1 MMESEAV
8 SKNRTWTIIGLA
20 IAFLGIPA
28 ITTAL
33 RPLASTSD
41 QWVVFR
47 ELSILALTG
56 LLLWVVVKKEG
67 LPLSSIGLAFE
78 RPWRALLTGLAY
90 TVLFFALL
98 LGVLAV
104 YQLLGVKYGEGASI
118 SHALPV
124 ALLTVIR
131 AGISEEII
139 YRGYLL
145 ERLESLSGSKWLAGA
160 VSVAAFAGF
169 HYSQGW
175 PGIVIAGVLG
185 AAITGLYWWKR
196 ALLPLIIAHF
206 MVDFIPNVLGPLL
219 G

>member
-1 MMESEAV
+1 MTARSTN
-8 SKNRTWTIIGLA
+8 SWTYLGLA
-20 IAFLGIPA
+20 IALFGIPLIA
-28 ITTAL
+28 TVF
-33 RPLASTSD
+33 RPLAATSD
-41 QWVVFR
+41 QWVVIR
-47 ELSILALTG
+47 ELSILSLTAF
-56 LLLWVVVKKEG
+56 LLWLVVRKEG
-67 LPLSSIGLAFE
+67 LPLTSIGLSFE
-78 RPWRALLTGLAY
+78 RPGRAVLVGLGY
-90 TVLFFALL
+90 TVLFFLL
-98 LGVLAV
+98 VIGVLAA
-104 YQLLGVKYGEGASI
+104 YQAMGVRYGEGAAI
-118 SHALPV
+118 ARALPV
-124 ALLTVIR
+124 VFLTVLR
-131 AGISEEII
+131 AGISEEIF

-185 AAITGLYWWKR
+185 AAMTALYWRKR

>member
-1 MMESEAV
+1 MTV
-8 SKNRTWTIIGLA
+8 TNTRPWTYLGLL
-20 IAFLGIPA
+20 IALFGIPV
-28 ITTAL
+28 IVTAL
-33 RPLASTSD
+33 RPLAAASD
-41 QWVVFR
+41 QWVVVR

-56 LLLWVVVKKEG
+56 LLLWIVVKKEG
-67 LPLSSIGLAFE
+67 LPLSSIGLTFE
-78 RPWRALLTGLAY
+78 RPWRAVVTGLAY

-98 LGVLAV
+98 VGVLAA
-104 YQLLGVKYGEGASI
+104 YQAMGVKYGEGVSI
-118 SHALPV
+118 AHALPV
-124 ALLTVIR
+124 VLLTVIR
-131 AGISEEII
+131 AGISEEIF

-145 ERLESLSGSKWLAGA
+145 ERLESLSGSKWIAGA

-196 ALLPLIIAHF
+196 ALLPLIIGHF

>member
-1 MMESEAV
+1 MTDL
-8 SKNRTWTIIGLA
+8 KNRNWTYFGLLLA
-20 IAFLGIPA
+20 LFGIPA
-28 ITTAL
+28 IVTAL

-41 QWVVFR
+41 QWVVVR
-47 ELSILALTG
+47 ELAILALTG
-56 LLLWVVVKKEG
+56 LLLWIVVKKEQ
-67 LPLSSIGLAFE
+67 LPLSSIGLTFE
-78 RPWRALLTGLAY
+78 RPWRAILIGLGY
-90 TVLFFALL
+90 TILFFALL
-98 LGVLAV
+98 VGVLAL
-104 YQLLGVKYGEGASI
+104 YQALGVKYGEGASI
-118 SHALPV
+118 AHALPV

-131 AGISEEII
+131 AGISEEIF

-145 ERLESLSGSKWLAGA
+145 ERIEGLSGSKLIAGLI
-160 VSVAAFAGF
+160 SVIAFAGF

-185 AAITGLYWWKR
+185 AAMTGLYWWKR